1 LFLYFVSPRG
11 TGRGFKIPAR
21 NKHKTL
27 AASITDDTTMNEQSK
42 KLKQLRLT
50 IILTSIVGLL
60 SSFSMTITT
69 FAWGVGD
76 TTLLY
81 LLLYPTLL
89 LSTILIIAKVRLAYF
104 LTFLTAF
111 TYAILLTSEVGEY
124 IIFNFHNNVLFWVL
138 LLPYLIFL
146 ALIPLTTI
154 FLTANFKF
162 AKTVKLTSIILA
174 FGVFIFSIADRFNK
188 DYSDTIFVDAEINKQ
203 GQIILNCKP
212 GFADSRTFIVTTNL
226 KEIEEQIKKYGE
238 YYQGSY
244 FLQNTK
250 IKKNFRFSKL
260 ESITLTKIGNNKI
273 SPELT
278 WTTKEIKG
286 DVEFLQ
292 P

>member
-1 LFLYFVSPRG
+1 M
-11 TGRGFKIPAR
+11 
-21 NKHKTL
+21 
-27 AASITDDTTMNEQSK
+27 DEQTK
-42 KLKQLRLT
+42 KMRQLRLT

-60 SSFSMTITT
+60 SFFSMTVTT

-81 LLLYPTLL
+81 LLLYPTFL
-89 LSTILIIAKVRLAYF
+89 LSTILVIAKVRLGYF

-111 TYAILLTSEVGEY
+111 TYVILLKSEVGKY
-124 IIFNFHNNVLFWVL
+124 LIFNFHNNVLFWVL
-138 LLPYLIFL
+138 LLPYLTFL
-146 ALIPLTTI
+146 TLIPLTAI
-154 FLTANFKF
+154 FLTSNLKF

-174 FGVFIFSIADRFNK
+174 LGLFIFSIGERFNK
-188 DYSDTIFVDAEINKQ
+188 DYSDNIFVDAEINKQ
-203 GQIILNCKP
+203 GQITLNCKP

-238 YYQGSY
+238 FYQGSY

-260 ESITLTKIGNNKI
+260 QSITLTKIGDNII
-273 SPELT
+273 SPQLT
-278 WTTKEIKG
+278 WTTKEING

>member
-1 LFLYFVSPRG
+1 M
-11 TGRGFKIPAR
+11 
-21 NKHKTL
+21 
-27 AASITDDTTMNEQSK
+27 DEQTK
-42 KLKQLRLT
+42 KLRQLRLT

-60 SSFSMTITT
+60 SFFSMTVTT

-81 LLLYPTLL
+81 LLLYPTFL
-89 LSTILIIAKVRLAYF
+89 LSTILVIAKVRLGYF

-111 TYAILLTSEVGEY
+111 TYVILLTGEVGKY
-124 IIFNFHNNVLFWVL
+124 LIFNFHNNALFWVL
-138 LLPYLIFL
+138 LLPYLTFL
-146 ALIPLTTI
+146 TLIPLTAI
-154 FLTANFKF
+154 FLTSNLKF

-174 FGVFIFSIADRFNK
+174 LGLFIFSIGERFNK
-188 DYSDTIFVDAEINKQ
+188 DYSDNIFVAAEINKQ
-203 GQIILNCKP
+203 GQITLNCKP

-238 YYQGSY
+238 FYQGSY

-260 ESITLTKIGNNKI
+260 QSITLTKIGDNII
-273 SPELT
+273 SPQLT

>member
-1 LFLYFVSPRG
+1 M
-11 TGRGFKIPAR
+11 
-21 NKHKTL
+21 
-27 AASITDDTTMNEQSK
+27 DEQTK
-42 KLKQLRLT
+42 KLRQLRLT

-60 SSFSMTITT
+60 SFFSMTVTT

-81 LLLYPTLL
+81 LLLYPTFL
-89 LSTILIIAKVRLAYF
+89 LSTILVIAKVRLGYF

-111 TYAILLTSEVGEY
+111 TYVILLTGEVGKY
-124 IIFNFHNNVLFWVL
+124 LIFNFHNNALFWVL
-138 LLPYLIFL
+138 LLPYLTFL
-146 ALIPLTTI
+146 TLIPLTAI
-154 FLTANFKF
+154 FLTSNLKF

-174 FGVFIFSIADRFNK
+174 LGLFIFSIGERFNK
-188 DYSDTIFVDAEINKQ
+188 DYSDNIFVAAEINKQ
-203 GQIILNCKP
+203 GQITLNCKP

-238 YYQGSY
+238 FYQGSY

-260 ESITLTKIGNNKI
+260 QSITLTKIGDNII
-273 SPELT
+273 SPQLT

-286 DVEFLQ
+286 DVGFLQ

>member
-1 LFLYFVSPRG
+1 M
-11 TGRGFKIPAR
+11 
-21 NKHKTL
+21 
-27 AASITDDTTMNEQSK
+27 DEQTK
-42 KLKQLRLT
+42 KLRQLRLT

-60 SSFSMTITT
+60 SFFSMTITT

-81 LLLYPTLL
+81 LLLYPTFL
-89 LSTILIIAKVRLAYF
+89 LSTILVIAKVRIGYF

-111 TYAILLTSEVGEY
+111 TYAILLTSEVGKY
-124 IIFNFHNNVLFWVL
+124 LIFNFHNNVLFWVL
-138 LLPYLIFL
+138 LLPYLTFL
-146 ALIPLTTI
+146 TLIPLTAI

-162 AKTVKLTSIILA
+162 AKKVKLTSIILTL
-174 FGVFIFSIADRFNK
+174 GLFILSIGERFNK
-188 DYSDTIFVDAEINKQ
+188 DYSDNIFVDAEINMQ
-203 GQIILNCKP
+203 GQITLNCKP

-238 YYQGSY
+238 FYQGSY

-250 IKKNFRFSKL
+250 IEKNFRFSKL
-260 ESITLTKIGNNKI
+260 QSITLTKIGDNII
-273 SPELT
+273 SPQLT

>member
-1 LFLYFVSPRG
+1 
-11 TGRGFKIPAR
+11 
-21 NKHKTL
+21 
-27 AASITDDTTMNEQSK
+27 
-42 KLKQLRLT
+42 
-50 IILTSIVGLL
+50 
-60 SSFSMTITT
+60 MTVTT

-81 LLLYPTLL
+81 LLLYPNFL
-89 LSTILIIAKVRLAYF
+89 LSTILVIAKVRLGYF
-104 LTFLTAF
+104 LTFLTTF
-111 TYAILLTSEVGEY
+111 TYVILLTSEVGKY
-124 IIFNFHNNVLFWVL
+124 LIFNFHNNVLFWVL
-138 LLPYLIFL
+138 LLPYLTFL
-146 ALIPLTTI
+146 TLIPLTAI
-154 FLTANFKF
+154 FLTSNLKF

-174 FGVFIFSIADRFNK
+174 LGLFIFSIGERFNK
-188 DYSDTIFVDAEINKQ
+188 DYSDNIFVDAEINKQ
-203 GQIILNCKP
+203 GQITLNCKP

-238 YYQGSY
+238 FYQGSY

-260 ESITLTKIGNNKI
+260 QSITLTKIGDNII
-273 SPELT
+273 SPQLT

>member
-1 LFLYFVSPRG
+1 MRLNFHPWK
-11 TGRGFKIPAR
+11 GRESAYIYELCFSLK
-21 NKHKTL
+21 
-27 AASITDDTTMNEQSK
+27 DDPTMDEQTK
-42 KLKQLRLT
+42 KLTQLRLT

-60 SSFSMTITT
+60 SFFSMTVTT

-81 LLLYPTLL
+81 LLLYPNFL
-89 LSTILIIAKVRLAYF
+89 LSTILVIAKVRLGYF
-104 LTFLTAF
+104 LTFLTTF
-111 TYAILLTSEVGEY
+111 TYVILLTSEVGKY
-124 IIFNFHNNVLFWVL
+124 LIFNFHNNVLFWVL
-138 LLPYLIFL
+138 LLPYLTFL
-146 ALIPLTTI
+146 TLIPLTAI
-154 FLTANFKF
+154 FLTSNLKF

-174 FGVFIFSIADRFNK
+174 LGLFIFSIGERFNK
-188 DYSDTIFVDAEINKQ
+188 DYSDNIFVDAEINKQ
-203 GQIILNCKP
+203 GQITLNCKP

-238 YYQGSY
+238 FYQGSY

-260 ESITLTKIGNNKI
+260 QSITLTKIGDNII
-273 SPELT
+273 SPQLT